1 MQINNYYEINIQK
14 RKATAV
20 AAILL
25 YVKRR
30 KYTKKKYWV
39 TPIFQERKVHGFFH
53 AVLPKLV
60 LKDLRFNNYI
70 RMSAT
75 QFEKLA
81 LLVGADIFKHHYIR
95 EPIHVA
101 ERLLMTLR

>member
-1 MQINNYYEINIQK
+1 M
-14 RKATAV
+14 
-20 AAILL
+20 
-25 YVKRR
+25 
-30 KYTKKKYWV
+30 
-39 TPIFQERKVHGFFH
+39 
-53 AVLPKLV
+53 LPKLV
-60 LKDLRFNNYI
+60 FEDLRFNNYI

-81 LLVGADIFKHHYIR
+81 LLVGADIFKHYHIR